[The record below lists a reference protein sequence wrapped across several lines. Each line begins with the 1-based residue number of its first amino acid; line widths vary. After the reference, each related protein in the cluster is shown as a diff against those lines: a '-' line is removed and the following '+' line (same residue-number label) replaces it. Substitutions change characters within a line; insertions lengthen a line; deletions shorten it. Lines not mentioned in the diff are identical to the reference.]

1 MLKKDTIA
9 VVMSVY
15 LRGLPSHCGN
25 CVLLEL
31 RCLQELVILDPVNAV
46 AVGSIQVWSDVV
58 TLPPFVCMSG
68 TKSAQSTS
76 ENREG
81 C

>member
-15 LRGLPSHCGN
+15 LRGLPSPCGN

-31 RCLQELVILDPVNAV
+31 GGLQELVILDPVNAV
-46 AVGSIQVWSDVV
+46 AVGSIQIWSDV
-58 TLPPFVCMSG
+58 VCMSG
-68 TKSAQSTS
+68 TRSAQSTS